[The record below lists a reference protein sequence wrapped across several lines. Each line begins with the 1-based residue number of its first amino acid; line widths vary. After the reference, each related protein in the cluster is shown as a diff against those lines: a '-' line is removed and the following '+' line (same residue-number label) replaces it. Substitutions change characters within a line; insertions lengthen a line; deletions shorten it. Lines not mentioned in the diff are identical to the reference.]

1 MGARGRQ
8 PELARKMKG
17 AQNDSPKK
25 RTPPPMLGLL
35 GQALWE
41 KIVAQYPEDYF
52 LAGDWPLVQAYCAEW
67 DRHERAQARLLEEGE
82 VIETPTGAI
91 KRNPWH
97 DVLVASSNT
106 LGMLAV
112 KLRLCVNA
120 REKNSKAAV
129 AGKRPSETASAR
141 AGLMFGM
148 DDETEVLQ

>member
-1 MGARGRQ
+1 MGARGKK
-8 PELARKMKG
+8 PELAMKMA
-17 AQNDSPKK
+17 AQAGQKK
-25 RTPPPMLGLL
+25 RTPPQTLGLV

-41 KIVAQYPEDYF
+41 RIVAQYPEDYF
-52 LAGDWPLVQAYCAEW
+52 LAGDWPLLQAYCSEW
-67 DRHERAQARLLEEGE
+67 DRYERAQARLMAEGE

-120 REKNSKAAV
+120 REKSNKASV
-129 AGKRPSETASAR
+129 AGKQPSETASAR
-141 AGLMFGM
+141 AGLMFGA
-148 DDETEVLQ
+148 DDAPEAIQ

>member
-1 MGARGRQ
+1 MGARGKK
-8 PELARKMKG
+8 PELAIKMA
-17 AQNDSPKK
+17 AQAGQQQKK
-25 RTPPPMLGLL
+25 RVPPQTLGLL

-41 KIVAQYPEDYF
+41 RIVAQYPEDYF

-67 DRHERAQARLLEEGE
+67 DRHERAQARLLAEGE
-82 VIETPTGAI
+82 VIETSTGAI

-120 REKNSKAAV
+120 REKNSKASV

-141 AGLMFGM
+141 AGLMFGAE
-148 DDETEVLQ
+148 DTPEAIQ